1 MKSRHLTHL
10 VFIGCLGVLLCD
22 DAARCLGQAPAES
35 SVIDSTP
42 ARYSFFADVSGY
54 SLNPDDSSSTFEDQG
69 SGGAGPGG
77 TFGMTIG
84 QGAQRFSVS
93 LTGRQNGH
101 KFLADLSVR
110 NVTGGADEDLK
121 ELSQTLNL
129 TDLQPQVI
137 DIAKD
142 PDGRIYRVKILPRL
156 TEHVLPKKFRL
167 EDLGLDAWK
176 FFNSA
181 VILNDQDYIGTIGM
195 TTDSSSV
202 ASLEIA
208 GLANIEFS
216 MTEMTDSK
224 PEGVLRFGTIS
235 ISHDGTLVQ
244 IRGVSSGKSLE
255 QVPGP
260 YLVYV
265 RWKASSQT
273 LDDAREMLRAQIVTL
288 NAQVEKGEISIP
300 KEALAKIQKM
310 ADSDKPF
317 IFGSGSRLLLKN
329 EIVAP

>member
-1 MKSRHLTHL
+1 MKSRHLAHL
-10 VFIGCLGVLLCD
+10 VFIGCLGILLCD
-22 DAARCLGQAPAES
+22 DAARCLGQTPAES
-35 SVIDSTP
+35 PAADSTP

-54 SLNPDDSSSTFEDQG
+54 SLNPDDSFATFEDQG
-69 SGGAGPGG
+69 AGGAGPGG
-77 TFGMTIG
+77 TFEMTIG
-84 QGAQRFSVS
+84 QGAERFSVS

-101 KFLADLSVR
+101 QFLADLSVR

-129 TDLQPQVI
+129 TDLQPHVI

-142 PDGRIYRVKILPRL
+142 PDGRVYRLKILPRL
-156 TEHVLPKKFRL
+156 TEHLQPKKFRL
-167 EDLGLDAWK
+167 KDLGLDRLK

-202 ASLEIA
+202 ASLGIA

-216 MTEMTDSK
+216 LTEMTDSK

-255 QVPGP
+255 PLPGP
-260 YLVYV
+260 YHVYV

-273 LDDAREMLRAQIVTL
+273 LDDARAMLRTQLTML
-288 NAQVEKGEISIP
+288 NAQIEKGDISIP
-300 KEALAKIQKM
+300 KEAVEAIQKM
-310 ADSDKPF
+310 ANSDKPF
-317 IFGSGSRLLLKN
+317 ILRSGSRLLLKN

>member
-1 MKSRHLTHL
+1 MKSRRLIHL
-10 VFIGCLGVLLCD
+10 VFIGCLGILLCTET
-22 DAARCLGQAPAES
+22 ARCLGQTPVES
-35 SVIDSTP
+35 PETDSKP
-42 ARYSFFADVSGY
+42 PKYSFFADVSGY
-54 SLNPDDSSSTFEDQG
+54 SLNPDDSFSTFEDQG

-93 LTGRQNGH
+93 LTGRQKGH
-101 KFLADLSVR
+101 QFLADLSVR

-129 TDLQPQVI
+129 TDLQPHVI

-142 PDGRIYRVKILPRL
+142 PDGRVYRVKILPRL
-156 TEHVLPKKFRL
+156 IEHVQPKKFRL

-195 TTDSSSV
+195 TTDGSSV
-202 ASLEIA
+202 ASLDIA

-216 MTEMTDSK
+216 LTEMTDSK

-244 IRGVSSGKSLE
+244 IRGVSNGKSLE

-265 RWKASSQT
+265 RWKASSQK
-273 LDDAREMLRAQIVTL
+273 LDDARAMLRTQLTML
-288 NAQVEKGEISIP
+288 NAQIEKGDISIP
-300 KEALAKIQKM
+300 KEALAALQKM
-310 ADSDKPF
+310 ADSDRAF
-317 IFGSGSRLLLKN
+317 ILSSGSRLLLKN